1 MKKKFKVTIP
11 YWDSGV
17 KKKFESE
24 FLVDASDIEEAKKLA
39 IKSFNEY
46 EKNNYASWV
55 RLMYEAEIT
64 VEEVKE

>member
-1 MKKKFKVTIP
+1 MKRKFKVTIP

-17 KKKFESE
+17 KKRFESE
-24 FLVDASDIEEAKKLA
+24 FIVEAVDKKDAEKLA

-55 RLMYEAEIT
+55 RLMYEAEIR
-64 VEEVKE
+64 VEEVQE